1 MSWKGIRRR
10 GSGTKAFVMTV
21 NCLDHSHSLA
31 INPLSF
37 PRHRHSLDEY
47 QALIRTA
54 CKHRVAVISYSDSGR
69 VFEAEGSGLTSTA
82 REFYNSV
89 WDLTLDKDKFDTIDG
104 LLVALHEAGFVYRT
118 RVKIG
123 G

>member
-1 MSWKGIRRR
+1 
-10 GSGTKAFVMTV
+10 MTA
-21 NCLDHSHSLA
+21 NCLDHSHSLVT
-31 INPLSF
+31 NPLSF

-54 CKHRVAVISYSDSGR
+54 RKHRVAVISYSDSGR

-89 WDLTLDKDKFDTIDG
+89 WDLTLDKDKLDTIDG